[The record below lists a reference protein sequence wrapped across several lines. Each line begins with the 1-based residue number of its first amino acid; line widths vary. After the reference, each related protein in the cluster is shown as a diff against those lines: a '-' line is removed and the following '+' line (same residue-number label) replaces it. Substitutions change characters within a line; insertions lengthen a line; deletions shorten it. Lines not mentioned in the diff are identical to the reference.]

1 MASVSF
7 STISR
12 FCESENTPSM
22 SLTLTN
28 GINFLLWIF
37 ITGFHSSYQRKIH
50 PHNHHTAS

>member
-1 MASVSF
+1 
-7 STISR
+7 
-12 FCESENTPSM
+12 M